1 MKIPHSKYA
10 VLSEMFSEVKK
21 KKKKTLKVEVVRE
34 REKQREKMG
43 GRYPEFLL

>member
-21 KKKKTLKVEVVRE
+21 KKKSLKVEVVRD

>member
-21 KKKKTLKVEVVRE
+21 KKKIFEGGSGERE
-34 REKQREKMG
+34 RETKRED
-43 GRYPEFLL
+43 GREIP

>member
-21 KKKKTLKVEVVRE
+21 KIFEGESDERE
-34 REKQREKMG
+34 RETKREGG
-43 GRYPEFLL
+43 GRRYPKFYL

>member
-21 KKKKTLKVEVVRE
+21 KNFEGGSGENE
-34 REKQREKMG
+34 REKQREKRG

>member
-21 KKKKTLKVEVVRE
+21 KKIFEGGSGERE
-34 REKQREKMG
+34 RETKRED
-43 GRYPEFLL
+43 GREIP

>member
-21 KKKKTLKVEVVRE
+21 KKNFEGGSGENE
-34 REKQREKMG
+34 REKQREKRG
-43 GRYPEFLL
+43 GIYPEFLL